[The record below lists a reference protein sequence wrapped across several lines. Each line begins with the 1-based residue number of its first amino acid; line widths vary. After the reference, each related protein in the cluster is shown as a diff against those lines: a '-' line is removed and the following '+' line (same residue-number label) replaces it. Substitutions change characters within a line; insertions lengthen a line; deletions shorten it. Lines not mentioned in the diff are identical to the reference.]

1 MEARLRPGQCLV
13 ERELTERIGVSR
25 TTVREAIGE
34 LAAYGLVTTIPH
46 KGAIVSVPSLQGRG
60 PWACAPKGSH
70 SVMKPVDAMDRYEEG
85 LAPHTPTT
93 RAGTERRGG
102 ARS

>member
-1 MEARLRPGQCLV
+1 MEARLRPGQRLV

-25 TTVREAIGE
+25 TTAREAIRE
-34 LAAYGLVTTIPH
+34 LAAYGPVTTIPH
-46 KGAIVSVPSLQGRG
+46 KPR
-60 PWACAPKGSH
+60 
-70 SVMKPVDAMDRYEEG
+70 RYEEG

-93 RAGTERRGG
+93 RPGAERRGD